1 MDKSK
6 FYNISGKDIR
16 SVEIRFNNGESIL
29 IPCSKLKKLDI
40 NLTSVVDVIDS
51 PIFKHAFLFS
61 KGSIE
66 VDKLFL
72 QQMLGNNIYDR
83 LQYRNGIN
91 SLVIEYTDDGYK
103 IKSDIPMMLCLVETT
118 ADATGIT
125 KLKYED
131 DDNSF
136 IISWI
141 PVDTL

>member
-6 FYNISGKDIR
+6 FYNITGKDIR
-16 SVEIRFNNGESIL
+16 AINIKFNNGESIL
-29 IPCSKLKKLDI
+29 VPCTKLKKLDI
-40 NLTSVVDVIDS
+40 NLTSVVDVIDD
-51 PIFKHAFLFS
+51 PIFKYGFLFS
-61 KGSIE
+61 VGSIE

-72 QQMLGNNIYDR
+72 QQMLGDNIYDR

-91 SLVIEYTDDGYK
+91 SLVIEYTNDGYK

-118 ADATGIT
+118 ADDTGIT

-141 PVDTL
+141 PVGTL